1 MSSTKSFVRPS
12 KKAVS
17 DSLRGEAGVSLSGL
31 CCPLAAASL
40 SAITLQKVT
49 PLSSV
54 DCQQKSCSFEMP
66 AGTAKRRQVQ
76 CQTVAMS

>member
-1 MSSTKSFVRPS
+1 M
-12 KKAVS
+12 S
-17 DSLRGEAGVSLSGL
+17 DSLSSEAGVSLSELRGS
-31 CCPLAAASL
+31 LAAASL

-66 AGTAKRRQVQ
+66 AGTAERRQVQ